1 MIFKS
6 KRLILTSTL
15 ATLLAIGIM
24 VAVAGAA
31 EPLPE
36 RPIVPAV
43 TTSPSPSGSKLIL
56 KAPTGSS
63 SNGNVYD
70 ADDWTVVQWQAVN
83 GSWYDVEGWQGH
95 FFFDADS
102 DPDNWQVEWWVGS
115 ENHRK
120 KNFRFVIYINNSRER
135 IKQTSAVFDLPE
147 TRGTAVEVNVGQ

>member
-6 KRLILTSTL
+6 NRFILTLTL
-15 ATLLAIGIM
+15 FILLAVGM
-24 VAVAGAA
+24 VVAAARAA

-43 TTSPSPSGSKLIL
+43 TTSPSPNGSKLIL
-56 KAPTGSS
+56 KAPIDSA

-83 GSWYDVEGWQGH
+83 GSWYDVDGWQGN

-102 DPDNWQVEWWVGS
+102 DPNHWQVEWWVGS
-115 ENHRK
+115 ENYGK
-120 KNFRFVIYINNSRER
+120 KDFRFVIYTNDSRER
-135 IKQTSAVFDLPE
+135 VKQTSAVFDLPL
-147 TRGTAVEVNVGQ
+147 TRSVLKEITVQ